1 MKYLRTPVS
10 CGSSLTLRRCGKVFI
25 ICCSWRRNRERVSSP
40 DRAAQHR
47 RQRSFLSTAPQSR
60 LSVHPVNSPHKA
72 NPEEESVTRGFAD
85 RAGVIPAGQ
94 RSGACIHPVRTVAKH
109 SRFPTLFTI
118 PSCSCMVPCTLVSTP
133 AISSGPWHPQL
144 SGGPILV
151 PHLGNSS
158 QVPLNHLLYISF
170 PQVLWRAHHPSG
182 VDGEIGPIASP
193 SLGYQNAL
201 HFLIQVLIGI
211 AVIEV

>member
-1 MKYLRTPVS
+1 M
-10 CGSSLTLRRCGKVFI
+10 
-25 ICCSWRRNRERVSSP
+25 
-40 DRAAQHR
+40 
-47 RQRSFLSTAPQSR
+47 
-60 LSVHPVNSPHKA
+60 
-72 NPEEESVTRGFAD
+72 TRGFAD

>member
-1 MKYLRTPVS
+1 M
-10 CGSSLTLRRCGKVFI
+10 
-25 ICCSWRRNRERVSSP
+25 
-40 DRAAQHR
+40 
-47 RQRSFLSTAPQSR
+47 
-60 LSVHPVNSPHKA
+60 
-72 NPEEESVTRGFAD
+72 TRGFAD
-85 RAGVIPAGQ
+85 RAGAILAGQ
-94 RSGACIHPVRTVAKH
+94 RSGACIHPVKTVAKH

-118 PSCSCMVPCTLVSTP
+118 PSCSRVVPCTLVSTP
-133 AISSGPWHPQL
+133 AVSSGPRHPQL

-151 PHLGNSS
+151 LRLGNSS
-158 QVPLNHLLYISF
+158 RVPLNHLPYTSF

-182 VDGEIGPIASP
+182 VDSKMGPIALP